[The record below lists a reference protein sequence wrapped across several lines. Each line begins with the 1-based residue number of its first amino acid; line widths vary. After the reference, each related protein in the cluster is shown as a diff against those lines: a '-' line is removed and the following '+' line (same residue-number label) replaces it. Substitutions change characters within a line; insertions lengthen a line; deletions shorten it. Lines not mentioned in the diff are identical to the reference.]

1 MKGAFSS
8 GIKGMCM
15 PNSFRSWQSIQDE
28 RAEAQVLWC
37 NLFVVF
43 ARRIGRKSAG
53 PSHGIAPDALSLDM
67 EAAELSDSAEE
78 AFCADVT
85 KSSNLLSSSWTA
97 AYRLLMAASS
107 AHNSPH

>member
-1 MKGAFSS
+1 ML
-8 GIKGMCM
+8 
-15 PNSFRSWQSIQDE
+15 E
-28 RAEAQVLWC
+28 VRA
-37 NLFVVF
+37 
-43 ARRIGRKSAG
+43 
-53 PSHGIAPDALSLDM
+53 PSHGIAPEALSRDM

-78 AFCADVT
+78 AFCADVI